1 MKQVFNLIVLFSV
14 FIVIGCATKCQNIP
28 QTGEKSMSN
37 LEVKSKNNLDVSKM
51 KDWVIVVPPDSI
63 PSEKYAGEEFQR
75 LFKEATDIMLSIKDE
90 AKSHCIYIGQAKGL
104 SDNLDD
110 EELLVIVK
118 ENSITITGG
127 RPRGVLYGV
136 YQFFE
141 DAFGVRFLTFD
152 HTHIPKVDNLKIPIA
167 EIRYNPPFSFRWSY
181 YNENYK
187 DPAFATRLRVNT
199 ITNDEKLGGKT
210 PQNLIG
216 HSVGWLLPFDKY
228 GAEHPEY
235 YALFEGKRDTNTD
248 AGGPQLCVTNEDVIE
263 EVAKNAISIL
273 DQHPDMKNIPVSQA
287 DTARYCHCENCE
299 KINQAEGTP
308 MGSNLAFV
316 NAVAERIEK
325 KYPNVKIGTL
335 AYWYTRKAPKTI
347 KPRHNVQIQLC
358 SIECCTLHP
367 IDDPKCDRNKE
378 FCQDM
383 NDWSAICNDI
393 WIWNYNTNFRYYD
406 LPFPNL
412 RVIGPN
418 VRYFLRNS
426 AKGVFMQAN
435 GNGLSGELSDLR
447 NYLMSRILWNPNLDD
462 KAVLEEFV
470 RLHYRSSAQ
479 PILDYINMFHDNAE
493 QKGLNPGCFP
503 LPADLGLDPE
513 MCQKI
518 MAYFN
523 KALEL
528 ADDDI
533 VKARVEKASIC
544 AYRAMIEAGGEI
556 ADRDAVIDRYIDLC
570 KRYNMTMAAET
581 IPAETFFEQLKKK

>member
-1 MKQVFNLIVLFSV
+1 MSTSKILFNEVSKKQ
-14 FIVIGCATKCQNIP
+14 
-28 QTGEKSMSN
+28 
-37 LEVKSKNNLDVSKM
+37 LDVSKM
-51 KDWVIVVPPDSI
+51 KDWVIVVPTDAVPA
-63 PSEKYAGEEFQR
+63 EKYAAEEFQR
-75 LFKEATDIMLSIKDE
+75 LFKEATGAMLPIKNE
-90 AKSHCIYIGQAKGL
+90 AKSDYIHIGQVKGV
-104 SDNLDD
+104 SDDLDD
-110 EELLVIVK
+110 EELLVVVEK
-118 ENSITITGG
+118 DSVTITGG

-141 DAFGVRFLTFD
+141 DGFGVRFLTFD
-152 HTHIPKVDNLKIPIA
+152 HTHVPKADDVEIPIG
-167 EIRYNPPFSFRWSY
+167 EFRYNPPFSFRWSY
-181 YNENYK
+181 YRENSEQ
-187 DPAFATRLRVNT
+187 PAFAARLRVNT
-199 ITNDEKLGGKT
+199 VTTDEKLGGKT

-216 HSVGWLLPFDKY
+216 HSFHALLPFSKY

-248 AGGPQLCVTNEDVIE
+248 AGGPQLCVSNQEVIE
-263 EVAKNAISIL
+263 EVAKNAISAL
-273 DQHPDMKNIPVSQA
+273 DKMPGIKNISVSQA

-299 KINQAEGTP
+299 AINQAEGTP
-308 MGSNLAFV
+308 MGSNLALV
-316 NAVAERIEK
+316 NAVAEKIEE
-325 KYPNVKIGTL
+325 KYPDVKVGTL

-367 IDDPKCDRNKE
+367 IDDPTCEKNTA

-383 NDWSAICNDI
+383 KDWSSMCKDI
-393 WIWNYNTNFRYYD
+393 WVWNYNTNFRYYD

-418 VRYFLRNS
+418 VRYFLENS
-426 AKGVFMQAN
+426 VKGVFMQAN
-435 GNGLSGELSDLR
+435 GNGTSGELSNLR
-447 NYLMSRILWNPNLDD
+447 NYLISRMLWNPSLDD

-470 RLHYRSSAQ
+470 RLHYKSASQ
-479 PILDYINMFHDNAE
+479 PILDYINMFHNNAE

-503 LPADLGLDPE
+503 SPADVGLDPE
-513 MCQKI
+513 MCQTI

-533 VKARVEKASIC
+533 IKARVEKASIC

-556 ADRDAVIDRYIDLC
+556 ENRDVVIDRYIDLC

-581 IPAETFFEQLKKK
+581 KSAEVFFEELKKK

>member
-1 MKQVFNLIVLFSV
+1 
-14 FIVIGCATKCQNIP
+14 
-28 QTGEKSMSN
+28 MSN

-90 AKSHCIYIGQAKGL
+90 AKSNCIYIGQAKGL

-118 ENSITITGG
+118 EDSITITGG

-152 HTHIPKVDNLKIPIA
+152 HTHIPKADNLKIPIA
-167 EIRYNPPFSFRWSY
+167 EIRYSPPFSFRWSY

-447 NYLMSRILWNPNLDD
+447 NYLMSRILWKPNLDD

-470 RLHYRSSAQ
+470 RLHYKSSAQ

-503 LPADLGLDPE
+503 LPADVGLDPE